1 MDQVAYWTD
10 GALALGRQVW
20 ALAGSLPGPALGI
33 VLLGPTLAAL
43 ASWSPAHVTLALAL
57 NLAGVLALGASG
69 AAPVWAPFAA
79 LAFLAALAVALAGH
93 GSRRERQRLAD
104 LKAQIE
110 ALQDELHVVRVQA
123 ERHALATL
131 RSPAAEDAAR
141 PARDRGAA

>member
-10 GALALGRQVW
+10 GALALGRQAW
-20 ALAGSLPGPALGI
+20 ALLGSLPAPALGI

-43 ASWSPAHVTLALAL
+43 ASLSPAHVALALAL
-57 NLAGVLALGASG
+57 NLAGILALGASG

-93 GSRRERQRLAD
+93 GSRRERRRLAD
-104 LKAQIE
+104 LRAQID
-110 ALQDELHVVRVQA
+110 ALQDELHVIRVQS

-131 RSPAAEDAAR
+131 RGPGAEEAAR
-141 PARDRGAA
+141 PARDRGMA